1 MLQFCCFLVFRGK
14 TKCKIMNR
22 RRITLI
28 CSILMGCLACLAQ
41 NVVEVKKPGTL
52 DSLLTHEQ
60 QDTCTSLVIEGNLSS
75 ADIRVLRRMAGYLE
89 EGYHSGRL
97 KWIDMRKAKFITD
110 KEPYLELNADEEHL
124 MAIARPES
132 KSESP
137 RLSEEYYQ
145 IYNPGRDGEVKSYP
159 LSRNL
164 YYNAH
169 FILNAEEEGTRPS
182 IEPVY
187 MGQKQKYPAFVG
199 ADKEP
204 PSFIGADFTKKF
216 SKRNRRK
223 VKSSNML
230 KNSGHKLEYKD
241 NHYVWKISL
250 KKDVFTQDMFY
261 KCPTLEAIVLPEGI
275 NLSNLVE
282 VRGNRIKY
290 YITG

>member
-1 MLQFCCFLVFRGK
+1 
-14 TKCKIMNR
+14 
-22 RRITLI
+22 
-28 CSILMGCLACLAQ
+28 
-41 NVVEVKKPGTL
+41 
-52 DSLLTHEQ
+52 
-60 QDTCTSLVIEGNLSS
+60 
-75 ADIRVLRRMAGYLE
+75 
-89 EGYHSGRL
+89 
-97 KWIDMRKAKFITD
+97 
-110 KEPYLELNADEEHL
+110 
-124 MAIARPES
+124 
-132 KSESP
+132 
-137 RLSEEYYQ
+137 
-145 IYNPGRDGEVKSYP
+145 
-159 LSRNL
+159 
-164 YYNAH
+164 
-169 FILNAEEEGTRPS
+169 
-182 IEPVY
+182 